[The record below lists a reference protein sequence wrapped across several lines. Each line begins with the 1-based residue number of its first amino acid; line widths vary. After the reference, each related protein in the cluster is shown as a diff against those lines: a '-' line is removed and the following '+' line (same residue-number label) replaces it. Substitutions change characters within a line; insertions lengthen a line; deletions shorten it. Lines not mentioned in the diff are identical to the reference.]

1 MIASCIAPKLSVECG
16 SLDGKSIYQLA
27 DNLSFQEPTQAGH
40 RDDHFAVEV
49 EDGRSSIRG
58 QCEIPGPVEPN
69 RVKLGLVTK
78 LTGTRRSVNPHV
90 LQPCKG
96 GGAGQ
101 TTENVQLITRDD
113 VTESEYGPL
122 SILMGIEHFG
132 LTDVRK
138 LKRSVEVRI
147 SQETGDR
154 VHRPPEPFLGVKP
167 H

>member
-58 QCEIPGPVEPN
+58 QREIPGPVEPN

-78 LTGTRRSVNPHV
+78 LTGARRSVNPHV

-113 VTESEYGPL
+113 VAESEYGPR
-122 SILMGIEHFG
+122 SILMGTRALRADRRPEVEALG
-132 LTDVRK
+132 
-138 LKRSVEVRI
+138 RS
-147 SQETGDR
+147 SGQPGDWR
-154 VHRPPEPFLGVKP
+154 SRSSVP
-167 H
+167 